1 MKTYL
6 TDFVE
11 NTRAMERFDT
21 LDVSALL
28 QLESAPG
35 RARASRQV
43 LPDAAPCTPDW

>member
-11 NTRAMERFDT
+11 NARAMERFDT
-21 LDVSALL
+21 LDTSALL

-43 LPDAAPCTPDW
+43 LPDAAPRTPDW